1 MKIIILK
8 DLKESKNRKIRIKEK
23 RHENEVKNIP
33 FNEDQSG
40 KDMRMRENKRPNNEH
55 EKEKDLTMRI
65 RMEKT

>member
-8 DLKESKNRKIRIKEK
+8 DLKESNNRKIRIKKK

-40 KDMRMRENKRPNNEH
+40 KDMRMRDK
-55 EKEKDLTMRI
+55 KDLTMSMRKNVTI
-65 RMEKT
+65 TCA